1 MMVIL
6 RFGLTLIAVAGLY
19 YTIKTLIESKRDR
32 EALLRSGRNGAMVD
46 LAYQSEKRETIR
58 LTKHV
63 LIVGGVALAMLPF
76 FEKPEWKEFAI
87 NARSTIFVVVSML
100 LAYTSRQD
108 LIGGR
113 RVIRKQAK
121 EIEKALE
128 SQP

>member
-1 MMVIL
+1 VK
-6 RFGLTLIAVAGLY
+6 VPGLY
-19 YTIKTLIESKRDR
+19 YTIRTLIESRRDR
-32 EALLRSGRNGAMVD
+32 DALLRSGRNGAMVD
-46 LAYQSEKRETIR
+46 LAFQGINREAIR
-58 LTKHV
+58 LTKHI
-63 LIVGGVALAMLPF
+63 LIVCGVALAMLPF

>member
-19 YTIKTLIESKRDR
+19 YTIRTLIESRRDR

-63 LIVGGVALAMLPF
+63 LIVVGVALAMLPF

>member
-19 YTIKTLIESKRDR
+19 YTIRTLIESRRDR